1 MFKELNV
8 LQKLRTVS
16 LLQQELF
23 DLITEES
30 GATTANPVLPR
41 LGSPWDQVKQKYL
54 GRSLAKS

>member
-41 LGSPWDQVKQKYL
+41 FGKPLGSSQETKTKV
-54 GRSLAKS
+54 GV

>member
-41 LGSPWDQVKQKYL
+41 LGSPWDQVKQKL
-54 GRSLAKS
+54 SR